1 MTTQSDT
8 PAYRRLGIAGGLLV
22 RDFMVGL
29 GYTSAPGGGVCLPPP
44 GWSDARVAT
53 ELADKIPNLTVSQ
66 VANVRLKLFGILRQA
81 AVPAPEPQELES
93 RIDALQAKAA
103 TLQESLQ
110 AALARLDV
118 LEAAQAYRNG
128 ATKIAV
134 PYVAPSTGP
143 GR

>member
-8 PAYRRLGIAGGLLV
+8 PAFRKLGLTGALIV
-22 RDFMVGL
+22 RDFMIGV
-29 GYTSAPGGGVCLPPP
+29 GYTPAPEGGVCLPPP

-53 ELADKIPNLTVSQ
+53 ELADKVPHLNAAQVTNLRREV
-66 VANVRLKLFGILRQA
+66 FGPLRA
-81 AVPAPEPQELES
+81 PPAPPPAAPTPE
-93 RIDALQAKAA
+93 LQASLAA
-103 TLQESLQ
+103 LHESLQ